1 MIGDQNYQL
10 LRRIKKAF
18 DPNNVFNKGKITDA
32 FSMDESLRY
41 EVDRIEPEIKTIQD
55 FSDSEGI
62 LKLAEKCNGSGDC
75 RKPVEAGG
83 TMCPSYRA
91 TKNEKDT
98 TRARANT
105 LREFL
110 TNSDEANK
118 FNHKELKD
126 VFDLCLSCKAC
137 ASECPSNVDIAT
149 MKAEFLYQYQETN
162 GYSFRS
168 KLFANNVKYNK
179 LGSIA
184 PALTN
189 AILSTPFA
197 KAAMGVAQQ
206 RRIPKLAPKTLKKW
220 YSKQPKSN
228 HKKVVYLFCDEFT
241 NFYDVEIGKD
251 AFILFEKLGY
261 NLQIINHEE
270 SGRSFISKG
279 FLKEAK
285 VVCNLNVA
293 VFKDIITE
301 DTPLIGI
308 EPSAILT
315 FRDEYIRLADDK
327 SSAEKI
333 AKNVFTFEEFLAKEV
348 ENGDLDTT
356 VFTQNKKTLKI
367 HGHCHQKA
375 LSGTHASFQILNIP
389 TNYSVTIINSGC
401 CGMAGSFGYEKEH
414 YDISMQVGEDTLFP
428 KLRNTPKETE
438 IVAAGTSCRHQIF
451 DGTQRIAKHPITI
464 LKEALK

>member
-1 MIGDQNYQL
+1 VN
-10 LRRIKKAF
+10 RK
-18 DPNNVFNKGKITDA
+18 
-32 FSMDESLRY
+32 
-41 EVDRIEPEIKTIQD
+41 EPEIKTIQD

-110 TNSDEANK
+110 TNSEEANK
-118 FNHKELKD
+118 FNHQELKE

-162 GYSFRS
+162 GYSIRNH
-168 KLFANNVKYNK
+168 LFANNVKYNK
-179 LGSIA
+179 IGSIT
-184 PALTN
+184 PTLTN
-189 AILSTPFA
+189 LVLNTSLA
-197 KAAMGVAQQ
+197 KALMGIAQE
-206 RRIPKLAPKTLKKW
+206 RTVPKLAPKTLKSW
-220 YSKQPKSN
+220 YKKQEKSN
-228 HKKVVYLFCDEFT
+228 NTKTVYLFCDEFT

-251 AFILFEKLGY
+251 AFYLLERLGY

-285 VVCNLNVA
+285 TVCNLNVEI
-293 VFKDIITE
+293 FKDIISE
-301 DTPLIGI
+301 ETPLIGV

-315 FRDEYIRLADDK
+315 FRDDYIRLADDK
-327 SSAEKI
+327 ESAEKI
-333 AKNVFTFEEFLAKEV
+333 AKHVFTFEEFLAKEV
-348 ENGDLDTT
+348 ENKNIDVSL
-356 VFTQNKKTLKI
+356 FTSEKKDIKI

-375 LSGTHASFQILNIP
+375 LSGTHSSFQVLNIP
-389 TNYSVTIINSGC
+389 KNYVVTIISSGC

-414 YDISMQVGEDTLFP
+414 YKVSMQVGEDTLFP
-428 KLRNTPKETE
+428 KVRNASKEIE

-451 DGTQRIAKHPITI
+451 DGTKRVAKHPIT
-464 LKEALK
+464 LLREALV